1 MAKVVYVYTKPN
13 CDQCKMV
20 KKYLNKK
27 NIPFIEINIINKE
40 TGEYDKNIVEFLKGQ
55 GIPDPP
61 AIFYGETDKNNG
73 LLLED
78 ATKFTGN
85 NQNELKKLVKFFE

>member
-1 MAKVVYVYTKPN
+1 
-13 CDQCKMV
+13 MV
-20 KKYLNKK
+20 KKYLDNK
-27 NIPFIEINIINKE
+27 NIPFIEINIENDEDVIN
-40 TGEYDKNIVEFLKGQ
+40 FLKGQ
-55 GIPDPP
+55 GISSAP

>member
-1 MAKVVYVYTKPN
+1 MAKVVYIYTKPN
-13 CDQCKMV
+13 CVQCRMV
-20 KKYLNKK
+20 KKHLNKK
-27 NIPFIEINIINKE
+27 NIPFVEINIINKE
-40 TGEYDKNIVEFLKGQ
+40 TGKYDKNIIEFLKGQ
-55 GIPDPP
+55 GISSAP

>member
-1 MAKVVYVYTKPN
+1 MAKVVYIYTKPN
-13 CDQCKMV
+13 CVQCKMV
-20 KKYLNKK
+20 KKYLNNK
-27 NIPFIEINIINKE
+27 NIPFVEINIENNEDIIN
-40 TGEYDKNIVEFLKGQ
+40 FLKGQ
-55 GIPDPP
+55 GISSAP

>member
-1 MAKVVYVYTKPN
+1 MAKVVYIYTKPN
-13 CDQCKMV
+13 CVQCRMV
-20 KKYLNKK
+20 KKYLDNK
-27 NIPFIEINIINKE
+27 NIPFIEINIENDEDVIN
-40 TGEYDKNIVEFLKGQ
+40 FLKGQ
-55 GIPDPP
+55 GISSAP

-78 ATKFTGN
+78 AARFTGN

>member
-1 MAKVVYVYTKPN
+1 MAKVVYIYTKPN
-13 CDQCKMV
+13 CVQCRMV
-20 KKYLNKK
+20 KKYLDNK
-27 NIPFIEINIINKE
+27 NIPFIEINIENDEDVIN
-40 TGEYDKNIVEFLKGQ
+40 FLKGQ
-55 GIPDPP
+55 GISSAP

>member
-13 CDQCKMV
+13 CVQCRMV
-20 KKYLNKK
+20 KKYLNNKE
-27 NIPFIEINIINKE
+27 IPFVEINIKNDE
-40 TGEYDKNIVEFLKGQ
+40 NIVEFLKGQ
-55 GIPDPP
+55 GISSAP

-73 LLLED
+73 LRLED

-85 NQNELKKLVKFFE
+85 NQNELKKLVKFVE

>member
-1 MAKVVYVYTKPN
+1 MAKVVYIYTKPN
-13 CDQCKMV
+13 CVQCRMV
-20 KKYLNKK
+20 KKYLDNK
-27 NIPFIEINIINKE
+27 NIPFIEINIENDEYVIN
-40 TGEYDKNIVEFLKGQ
+40 FLKGQ
-55 GIPDPP
+55 GISSAP

>member
-1 MAKVVYVYTKPN
+1 MAKVVYIYTKPK
-13 CDQCKMV
+13 CVQCRMV
-20 KKYLNKK
+20 KKYLDNK
-27 NIPFIEINIINKE
+27 NIPFIEINIENDEDVIN
-40 TGEYDKNIVEFLKGQ
+40 FLKGQ
-55 GIPDPP
+55 GISSAP

>member
-1 MAKVVYVYTKPN
+1 MAKVVYIYTKPN
-13 CDQCKMV
+13 CVQCRMV
-20 KKYLNKK
+20 KKYLDNKK
-27 NIPFIEINIINKE
+27 IPFVEINIENDENIIN
-40 TGEYDKNIVEFLKGQ
+40 FLKGQ
-55 GIPDPP
+55 GISSVP

>member
-13 CDQCKMV
+13 CVQCRMV
-20 KKYLNKK
+20 KKYLDNKK
-27 NIPFIEINIINKE
+27 IPFVEINIENNENNEDIIN
-40 TGEYDKNIVEFLKGQ
+40 FLKGQ
-55 GIPDPP
+55 GISSAP

-73 LLLED
+73 LLLENT
-78 ATKFTGN
+78 TKFTGN

>member
-13 CDQCKMV
+13 CVQCRMV
-20 KKYLNKK
+20 KKYLDNK
-27 NIPFIEINIINKE
+27 NIPFIEINIENDEDVIN
-40 TGEYDKNIVEFLKGQ
+40 FLKGQ
-55 GIPDPP
+55 GISSAP

-78 ATKFTGN
+78 AARFTGN

>member
-13 CDQCKMV
+13 CVQCKMV
-20 KKYLNKK
+20 KKYLNNK
-27 NIPFIEINIINKE
+27 NIPFVEINIENNEDIIN
-40 TGEYDKNIVEFLKGQ
+40 FLKGQ

-73 LLLED
+73 LLLEN
-78 ATKFTGN
+78 ATNFTGN
-85 NQNELKKLVKFFE
+85 NQNELKKLVEFFE

>member
-13 CDQCKMV
+13 CVQCRMV
-20 KKYLNKK
+20 KKYLNNKE
-27 NIPFIEINIINKE
+27 IPFVEINIENDE
-40 TGEYDKNIVEFLKGQ
+40 NIIEFLKGQ
-55 GIPDPP
+55 GISSAP

-78 ATKFTGN
+78 AARFTGN

>member
-1 MAKVVYVYTKPN
+1 MAKVVYVYTKPG
-13 CDQCKMV
+13 CVQCEMV
-20 KKYLNKK
+20 KKHLNKK

-40 TGEYDKNIVEFLKGQ
+40 TGEYDKNIIEFLKGQ
-55 GIPDPP
+55 GISAVP
-61 AIFYGETDKNNG
+61 AVFYGETDRNNG

-78 ATKFTGN
+78 AARFTGN

>member
-13 CDQCKMV
+13 CVQCRMV
-20 KKYLNKK
+20 KRYLDNKK
-27 NIPFIEINIINKE
+27 IPFIEINIENDEDVIN
-40 TGEYDKNIVEFLKGQ
+40 FLKGQ
-55 GIPDPP
+55 GISSAP

-78 ATKFTGN
+78 AARFTGN

>member
-1 MAKVVYVYTKPN
+1 MAKVVYIYTKPN
-13 CDQCKMV
+13 CVQCRMV
-20 KKYLNKK
+20 KKYLNDKK
-27 NIPFIEINIINKE
+27 IPFVEIDIENNENNEDIIN
-40 TGEYDKNIVEFLKGQ
+40 FLKGQ
-55 GIPDPP
+55 GISSAP

-78 ATKFTGN
+78 AIKFTDN

>member
-1 MAKVVYVYTKPN
+1 MAKVVYIYTKPN
-13 CDQCKMV
+13 CVQCRMV
-20 KKYLNKK
+20 KKYLNNKE
-27 NIPFIEINIINKE
+27 IPFVEIDIENNENNEDIIN
-40 TGEYDKNIVEFLKGQ
+40 FLKGQ
-55 GIPDPP
+55 GISSAP

-85 NQNELKKLVKFFE
+85 NQNELKKTR

>member
-13 CDQCKMV
+13 CVQCRMV
-20 KKYLNKK
+20 KKYLDNKK
-27 NIPFIEINIINKE
+27 IPFVEINIENDENIIN
-40 TGEYDKNIVEFLKGQ
+40 FLKGQ
-55 GIPDPP
+55 GISSVP

-78 ATKFTGN
+78 ATNFTGN
-85 NQNELKKLVKFFE
+85 NQNELKKLVEFFE

>member
-13 CDQCKMV
+13 CVQCRMV
-20 KKYLNKK
+20 KRYLDNK

-40 TGEYDKNIVEFLKGQ
+40 TGEYDKNIIEFLKGQ
-55 GIPDPP
+55 GISAVP
-61 AIFYGETDKNNG
+61 AVFYGETDKNNG

-78 ATKFTGN
+78 AARFTGN